1 VQLQCSKGTAPRP
14 TSSICKSPRHL
25 SAEYFSLS
33 SKLKSILDK
42 FASLFAQIAGALV
55 HVGSIM
61 ALSHGKG
68 ESRAKA
74 CGH

>member
-1 VQLQCSKGTAPRP
+1 
-14 TSSICKSPRHL
+14 
-25 SAEYFSLS
+25 
-33 SKLKSILDK
+33 LKSILDK